1 MQKFVNDLKKC
12 AVITWPTSEREY
24 IKEPVFQFRI
34 SKDANVVVGDFV
46 EVSSKKYK
54 NATTKVLYKIEE
66 ILEEK
71 DSSAFPKMKILK
83 CRFSK
88 NEQVITD

>member
-1 MQKFVNDLKKC
+1 MQKFINDLKTC
-12 AVITWPTSEREY
+12 AVTTWPTSEKEY

-34 SKDANVVVGDFV
+34 SKDASVVVGDFI

-71 DSSAFPKMKILK
+71 DSSAFPKMKILRCK
-83 CRFSK
+83 FSRQ
-88 NEQVITD
+88 EQVITE